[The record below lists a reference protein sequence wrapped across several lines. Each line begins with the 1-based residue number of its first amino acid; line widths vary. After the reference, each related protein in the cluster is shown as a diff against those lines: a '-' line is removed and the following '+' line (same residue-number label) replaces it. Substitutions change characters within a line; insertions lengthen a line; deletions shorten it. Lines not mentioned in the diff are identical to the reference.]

1 MAWGG
6 RKPMAVF
13 PLKQKPPQIRVR
25 FLFEGQNLLLE
36 GKVFVFFEGGVCI
49 VFLGCSKLGIA
60 LF

>member
-1 MAWGG
+1 
-6 RKPMAVF
+6 MAVF

-36 GKVFVFFEGGVCI
+36 GKVFVFFEGGGCI